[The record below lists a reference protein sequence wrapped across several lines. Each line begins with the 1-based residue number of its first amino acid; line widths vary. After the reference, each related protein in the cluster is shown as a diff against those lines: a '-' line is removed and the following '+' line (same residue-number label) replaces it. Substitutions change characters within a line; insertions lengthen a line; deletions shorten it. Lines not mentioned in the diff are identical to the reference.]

1 MSKEPKINIIYSPKD
16 QGLDRYFEIAKTANK
31 GTVYVWFEGEQG
43 VERMWVQITKGN
55 NKNGGGVL
63 ISDPVKLTEISMG
76 NYVMFKQDKDTKVVE
91 AKHVFEGR
99 FCRCCGE
106 SMDNCEQ
113 EEVRLH

>member
-76 NYVMFKQDKDTKVVE
+76 NYVMFKQTKTLKLLKLNTCLMAVSVVVVE
-91 AKHVFEGR
+91 ILWTTANKKK
-99 FCRCCGE
+99 
-106 SMDNCEQ
+106 
-113 EEVRLH
+113 